1 MAAASW
7 AHISMYWASVAMI
20 AGVFCPK
27 KLVATSVP
35 NSTRL
40 ATITGGGTVIANVAS
55 NAAAAARAWLALS
68 SARPAARRAEPAHVG
83 HDGGK
88 HRRRRGPH
96 PGRAGELGDH
106 RVVATGR
113 RAQLRR
119 QLVPGSRGDHH
130 RLGSRARI
138 YPTGIDFGR

>member
-1 MAAASW
+1 MSAASW
-7 AHISMYWASVAMI
+7 TNISMYWASVAMI

-55 NAAAAARAWLALS
+55 NAAAA
-68 SARPAARRAEPAHVG
+68 RRAEPAHVG
-83 HDGGK
+83 HDGGT